1 MNSNPKLTFF
11 ETQHQFRAWLEKNHQ
26 SANEL
31 YVGFYKVGTGKP
43 SITWSESVD
52 HALCFGWIDGLRKSV
67 DDESYFIRFTPR
79 KATSIWSAINIKK
92 AEELIAKKLMHPSGL
107 ASFKLRKEHKSKIY
121 SYENETVEL
130 SAEFEKKFKANKAA
144 WKYFQSFP
152 PSYRNTVIY
161 RVMNAKQEATRIKRL
176 EELIADSEAGRKIKS
191 HRY

>member
-1 MNSNPKLTFF
+1 
-11 ETQHQFRAWLEKNHQ
+11 
-26 SANEL
+26 
-31 YVGFYKVGTGKP
+31 
-43 SITWSESVD
+43 
-52 HALCFGWIDGLRKSV
+52 
-67 DDESYFIRFTPR
+67 
-79 KATSIWSAINIKK
+79 
-92 AEELIAKKLMHPSGL
+92 MHPSGL